1 MLSFRLEVLVRNIGK
16 YAGVLYGDSMS
27 IVVTGG
33 AGFIGRHLVTRLCE
47 SRAAFGAADE
57 PIVVL
62 DNLRRGSREA
72 LASLIAQGQVR
83 FVEGDIR
90 DATTLA
96 EVMRGATYVFHLAA
110 QSNVM
115 GAEDDPD
122 YAFTTNVDGTY
133 QVLQTAARA
142 GVRRFVFTSSREV
155 YGQPVSLPVPE
166 EAQLAPKNGYGAS
179 KAAGEMLC
187 RMGASRAGLE
197 MVTLRLANVYGPGDT
212 GRVIPLWLD
221 QAERGEDLLIYGGNQ
236 VLDFIWVGDTVDALL
251 RAALAPRDLF
261 AAAGILP
268 DENVEQ
274 GFFVAL
280 NVGTGRGTPIRTLA
294 ERIREVTG
302 RDVGIRVLPARG
314 AEVVRF
320 VADIWLMRRTL
331 GLRPELPLAYLPQ
344 MVSESGGF
352 RRPYLPAQI
361 QPATPSKTSK
371 ANRVGSSNAV
381 KSGPKAML
389 VVRELLP

>member
-1 MLSFRLEVLVRNIGK
+1 
-16 YAGVLYGDSMS
+16 MS

-33 AGFIGRHLVTRLCE
+33 AGFIGRHLVMRLCE
-47 SRAAFGAADE
+47 SRAAFGMADE

-62 DNLRRGSREA
+62 DNLRRSSREA
-72 LASLIAQGQVR
+72 LDALITQGQVR
-83 FVEGDIR
+83 FIEGDIR
-90 DATTLA
+90 DAATLD

-133 QVLQTAARA
+133 HVVQAAARA

-155 YGQPVSLPVPE
+155 YGQPTSLPVAE

-187 RMGASRAGLE
+187 RMAAARGGLE
-197 MVTLRLANVYGPGDT
+197 MVTLRLANVYGPGDA
-212 GRVIPLWLD
+212 GRVIPLWLER
-221 QAERGEDLLIYGGNQ
+221 AERGEDLLIYGGNQ

-251 RAALAPRDLF
+251 RAALAPRNLF

-268 DENVEQ
+268 DEHIEP

-280 NVGTGRGTPIRTLA
+280 NVGTGRGTAIRTLA
-294 ERIREVTG
+294 ERVREVTG
-302 RDVGIRVLPARG
+302 HDVSIRVLPPRT
-314 AEVVRF
+314 AEVARF

-331 GLRPELPLAYLPQ
+331 GLRPELPLACLHQMVPGSRVSRTTHRLPQ
-344 MVSESGGF
+344 AK
-352 RRPYLPAQI
+352 PTA
-361 QPATPSKTSK
+361 SKTEAPSHSDK
-371 ANRVGSSNAV
+371 PCSGSLFTAV
-381 KSGPKAML
+381 SSRPGAMQIS
-389 VVRELLP
+389 RKPLP

>member
-1 MLSFRLEVLVRNIGK
+1 
-16 YAGVLYGDSMS
+16 MS

-47 SRAAFGAADE
+47 SRAAFGVTDE

-62 DNLRRGSREA
+62 DNLRRGAREA
-72 LASLIAQGQVR
+72 LASLVTQGQVR

-90 DATTLA
+90 DAATLA
-96 EVMRGATYVFHLAA
+96 EVMRGATHVFHLAA

-122 YAFTTNVDGTY
+122 YAFTTNVEGTY
-133 QVLQTAARA
+133 RVVQAAA
-142 GVRRFVFTSSREV
+142 HACARRVVFTSSREV
-155 YGQPVSLPVPE
+155 YGQPVRLPVAE

-187 RMGASRAGLE
+187 RTAASRGGLE

-212 GRVIPLWLD
+212 GRVIPLWLEC
-221 QAERGEDLLIYGGNQ
+221 AERGEELLIYGGDQ
-236 VLDFIWVGDTVDALL
+236 VLDFIWVGDAVDALL
-251 RAALAPRDLF
+251 RAALAPRKLF

-268 DENVEQ
+268 DEHVEP

-280 NVGTGRGTPIRTLA
+280 NVGTGRGTAIRTLA
-294 ERIREVTG
+294 ERVCEVTG
-302 RDVGIRVLPARG
+302 HDVGIRVLPPRT

-331 GLRPELPLAYLPQ
+331 GLRPELPLACLPQ
-344 MVSESGGF
+344 MVHGPITPRASPRPQQTKLATASQTDKARPGGSF
-352 RRPYLPAQI
+352 TAAGSRPPIIQMLRKTLP
-361 QPATPSKTSK
+361 
-371 ANRVGSSNAV
+371 
-381 KSGPKAML
+381 
-389 VVRELLP
+389 

>member
-1 MLSFRLEVLVRNIGK
+1 
-16 YAGVLYGDSMS
+16 MS

-47 SRAAFGAADE
+47 SRVAFGVADE
-57 PIVVL
+57 AIVVL
-62 DNLRRGSREA
+62 DNLRRGSHEA
-72 LASLIAQGQVR
+72 LDSLIRAGQVR

-90 DATTLA
+90 DAAALA
-96 EVMRGATYVFHLAA
+96 EVMRGATHVFHLAA

-133 QVLQTAARA
+133 RVVQAAAHA

-155 YGQPVSLPVPE
+155 YGQPVSLPVAE

-187 RMGASRAGLE
+187 RMGAARAGLE

-221 QAERGEDLLIYGGNQ
+221 RAERGEDLLIYGGNQ
-236 VLDFIWVGDTVDALL
+236 VLDFIWIGDTVDALL
-251 RAALAPRDLF
+251 RAALAPRNLF

-268 DENVEQ
+268 DENIEQ
-274 GFFVAL
+274 GFFVTL
-280 NVGTGRGTPIRTLA
+280 NVGTGRGTSIRTLA
-294 ERIREVTG
+294 ERIRAVTG
-302 RDVGIRVLPARG
+302 HDVGIRVLPPRN
-314 AEVVRF
+314 AEVMRF

-331 GLRPELPLAYLPQ
+331 GLRPELPLAGLPQ
-344 MVSESGGF
+344 MVDES
-352 RRPYLPAQI
+352 RELRSSQRQTHTQPTS
-361 QPATPSKTSK
+361 PATTDTVNHGASFTPISP
-371 ANRVGSSNAV
+371 R
-381 KSGPKAML
+381 SGAMS
-389 VVRELLP
+389 LLGKPLP

>member
-1 MLSFRLEVLVRNIGK
+1 
-16 YAGVLYGDSMS
+16 MS

-47 SRAAFGAADE
+47 SRTAFGVVDE

-72 LASLIAQGQVR
+72 LDTLIAQGQVR

-90 DATTLA
+90 DAATLA
-96 EVMRGATYVFHLAA
+96 EVMRGATHVFHLAA

-133 QVLQTAARA
+133 AVVQAAAHA

-155 YGQPVSLPVPE
+155 YGQPVSLPVAE
-166 EAQLAPKNGYGAS
+166 EAQIAPKNGYGAS

-187 RMGASRAGLE
+187 RMAASRGGLE

-212 GRVIPLWLD
+212 GRVIPLWLER
-221 QAERGEDLLIYGGNQ
+221 AERGEELLIYGGNQ
-236 VLDFIWVGDTVDALL
+236 VLDFIWIGDTVDALL
-251 RAALAPRDLF
+251 RAALAPRNLF

-268 DENVEQ
+268 DEHNES

-280 NVGTGRGTPIRTLA
+280 NVGTGRGTAIRTLA
-294 ERIREVTG
+294 QRVREVTG
-302 RDVGIRVLPARG
+302 RDVGIRVLPPRT
-314 AEVVRF
+314 AEVVHF
-320 VADIWLMRRTL
+320 VADVWLMRRTL
-331 GLRPELPLAYLPQ
+331 GLRPELPLACLPQ
-344 MVSESGGF
+344 MVREPRAPRTSPRPQRKKPAMASTTEMSPRTSHAHRSSSCIVASPASG
-352 RRPYLPAQI
+352 
-361 QPATPSKTSK
+361 T
-371 ANRVGSSNAV
+371 
-381 KSGPKAML
+381 ML
-389 VVRELLP
+389 IARKPLT

>member
-1 MLSFRLEVLVRNIGK
+1 
-16 YAGVLYGDSMS
+16 MS

-47 SRAAFGAADE
+47 SRAAFGVADE

-62 DNLRRGSREA
+62 DNLRRSSREA
-72 LASLIAQGQVR
+72 LDSLITQGQVR
-83 FVEGDIR
+83 FVEGDVR
-90 DATTLA
+90 NAATLA
-96 EVMRGATYVFHLAA
+96 EVMRGATHVFHLAA

-133 QVLQTAARA
+133 QVVQAAAHA
-142 GVRRFVFTSSREV
+142 GVRRFIFASSREV
-155 YGQPVSLPVPE
+155 YGQPVSLPVAE

-187 RMGASRAGLE
+187 RMAASRAGIE
-197 MVTLRLANVYGPGDT
+197 MVTLRLVNVYGPGDT

-221 QAERGEDLLIYGGNQ
+221 CAKRGEDLVIYGGNQ
-236 VLDFIWVGDTVDALL
+236 VLDFLWVADAVDALL
-251 RAALAPRDLF
+251 RAALAPRNLF

-268 DENVEQ
+268 DENIEP

-280 NVGTGRGTPIRTLA
+280 NAGTGRGTSIRTLA
-294 ERIREVTG
+294 ERVREVTG
-302 RDVGIRVLPARG
+302 HNVGIRVLPPRN

-320 VADIWLMRRTL
+320 VADIWLLRRTL
-331 GLRPELPLAYLPQ
+331 GLRPEQPLACLHQ
-344 MVSESGGF
+344 MVEESSGTSASHQKAHSK
-352 RRPYLPAQI
+352 PT
-361 QPATPSKTSK
+361 TPST
-371 ANRVGSSNAV
+371 RERTGGGSSFTV
-381 KSGPKAML
+381 VSSRSGALQISRKPL
-389 VVRELLP
+389 Q

>member
-1 MLSFRLEVLVRNIGK
+1 
-16 YAGVLYGDSMS
+16 MS

-47 SRAAFGAADE
+47 SRAAFGVADE

-72 LASLIAQGQVR
+72 LDSLIAQGQVR

-90 DATTLA
+90 DAATLA

-133 QVLQTAARA
+133 HVLQAAAHA

-155 YGQPVSLPVPE
+155 YGQPISLPVPE
-166 EAQLAPKNGYGAS
+166 EAQLAPKNAYGAS

-187 RMGASRAGLE
+187 RIGASRAGLE

-251 RAALAPRDLF
+251 RAALAPRNLF

-268 DENVEQ
+268 DEDVEQ
-274 GFFVAL
+274 GFFVTL

-294 ERIREVTG
+294 ERVREVTG
-302 RDVGIRVLPARG
+302 HDVGIRVLPPRN

-331 GLRPELPLAYLPQ
+331 GLRPDLPLAYLPQ
-344 MVSESGGF
+344 MLQESGGSH
-352 RRPYLPAQI
+352 RPQRPTQR
-361 QPATPSKTSK
+361 QFATPPKIGTT
-371 ANRVGSSNAV
+371 NRGGSFKVIN
-381 KSGPKAML
+381 SGSEATL
-389 VVRELLP
+389 ILRNLLP